1 MGRYVSEAWFGR
13 QLARQPPAHGR
24 VHNGSTRHAQPEL
37 ARPAGMALI
46 ITETAL
52 LLGTGTVLL
61 LTVPVQLPVLN
72 VKLLGLIMIVGGLVK
87 ARTLQQVS
95 SWLWRNRRERN
106 GQARPEPTRPAGM
119 ALIITGAVLLLA
131 VSVPLPVLTV
141 KLPGLIMIVA
151 GLVKARALP
160 QLSRPPGMALISLG
174 TVLLLAVSVPL
185 PVLNVKL
192 LGLII
197 IVGGLVKAR
206 APQQASSWLW
216 RNRRG
221 LMAALVPPEALRPGA
236 RGEQW
241 LEQRRHRLAGADQ
254 LAGGGSRSPL
264 SSLPITKRMVSA
276 TLLTR

>member
-72 VKLLGLIMIVGGLVK
+72 VKLLGLIMIV
-87 ARTLQQVS
+87 
-95 SWLWRNRRERN
+95 
-106 GQARPEPTRPAGM
+106 
-119 ALIITGAVLLLA
+119 
-131 VSVPLPVLTV
+131 
-141 KLPGLIMIVA
+141 A

-160 QLSRPPGMALISLG
+160 QLSRPAGMALISLG

-192 LGLII
+192 LGLIV
-197 IVGGLVKAR
+197 IVAGLVKAR

-221 LMAALVPPEALRPGA
+221 LMAALVPPESLRPGA

-264 SSLPITKRMVSA
+264 SSLPITKRTVSA
-276 TLLTR
+276 TPLTR